1 MDNALFVRSKD
12 PVLVEYQRAKKKM
25 SDTVAGRGFSFE
37 PGFMYDAQN
46 DLEIDV
52 KLKISEINYE
62 LLKAAIEQDIKQAGL
77 DYDLAFRNAR
87 IAWESDKQAL
97 LYAWDQELI
106 GIKQAR
112 AHEDHLLD
120 LMAVE
125 VSKRANLL
133 LEAKTAI
140 ELEAEALRLQIAE
153 LDGSTGEYELQLAN
167 AKLLTA
173 NKKLEVIPI
182 LQQILG
188 LEEEI
193 VEKGREMISK
203 GLILIEKD
211 TEIVD
216 IETMILGK
224 NQELAAN
231 QADVITAERQ
241 LLKTEENL
249 INDLKNKADDEK
261 TYLEAAT
268 STAEDIVDL
277 IQPELEALIDKLAEY
292 VEELTVQQEL
302 YDQIAVK
309 KAETAD
315 VKIAIADKIKER
327 DGVLDLKRDI
337 AEAMTQLNDM
347 AQALLEYKESEY
359 APVLS
364 ELIEAYD
371 NYAQDILTGNGFK
384 LLIAQA
390 QAGVK
395 RIELQ
400 RVGKE
405 ALVAEAEIS
414 KEEQISALNAAKLT
428 NRTSEATNRV
438 TVANQKVTDI
448 TARVTAEDQ
457 ARADIVL
464 AEDTSF
470 GVMKAKKEVYQ
481 TTKINAE
488 LVDATSLE
496 TARQK
501 EDVTRTNNYIN
512 KEKSI
517 TDIKINTDVTARLMH
532 LLSQD

>member
-1 MDNALFVRSKD
+1 MGNAQFVKSKD
-12 PVLVEYQRAKKKM
+12 PVLVEYQRGRKKVG
-25 SDTVAGRGFSFE
+25 DAVAGRGFSFE
-37 PGFMYDAQN
+37 PGFMYDIQN
-46 DLEIDV
+46 ELEIDA
-52 KLKISEINYE
+52 KLKISEINY
-62 LLKAAIEQDIKQAGL
+62 AILQAEIERDIKQAGL
-77 DYDLAFRNAR
+77 DYDLAFKNAR

-112 AHEDHLLD
+112 AHEDYLLD
-120 LMAVE
+120 LMAIE

-153 LDGSTGEYELQLAN
+153 LDGTTGEYELLLAN

-216 IETMILGK
+216 IEMDIVGK

-241 LLKTEENL
+241 LLGAEE
-249 INDLKNKADDEK
+249 DLVDDLEDKADDEK
-261 TYLEAAT
+261 TYLEAAI

-327 DGVLDLKRDI
+327 DGILDLKRDI

-347 AQALLEYKESEY
+347 ALALLEYKESEY

-371 NYAQDILTGNGFK
+371 NYAQDILAGNGFK

-390 QAGVK
+390 QADVK

-400 RVGKE
+400 RVEKE

-448 TARVTAEDQ
+448 TARVTAEDVSRD
-457 ARADIVL
+457 AIVA

-470 GVMKAKKEVYQ
+470 EVIKGFKETYQ
-481 TTKINAE
+481 TTKLDAE
-488 LVDATSLE
+488 LADATKLE
-496 TARQK
+496 TARQE
-501 EDVTRTNNYIN
+501 EDVTRTNNYID
-512 KEKSI
+512 KEESI
-517 TDIKINTDVTARLMH
+517 TDIKINTDVTARLTH